1 MEKITFEI
9 PIDSLDELINALD
22 TAQKGLYW
30 EQEMAKNNGNNEL
43 RDKLLTRFMVVQD
56 LLSIFELEKQ
66 KIEDGEENS

>member
-22 TAQKGLYW
+22 TSQKGLYW

-43 RDKLLTRFMVVQD
+43 RDKLLTRFMTVQD

>member
-1 MEKITFEI
+1 MKNITVEI
-9 PIDSLDELINALD
+9 AVDSLDELINALD

-43 RDKLLTRFMVVQD
+43 RDKLLTRFMTVQN

-66 KIEDGEENS
+66 KIEDGKENS